1 MKKILKILLIAIT
14 ILILFIPLII
24 KVSNDNI
31 AKNVEKNLKV
41 TSLPN
46 DSELVDSI
54 SISGKLTGNGNGM
67 QYFGA
72 ILIKT
77 DLSEDELNDYYN
89 QFRKDEWSY
98 IIKKQNSNKI
108 DVIEHGNY
116 RFEKYNKE
124 DEEKYYIIYSWG
136 SAKNDFLVE
145 LDLRGHW

>member
-98 IIKKQNSNKI
+98 ILKKQNSNKI

-145 LDLRGHW
+145 LDLRGH

>member
-98 IIKKQNSNKI
+98 ILKKQNSNKI

>member
-1 MKKILKILLIAIT
+1 MKKILEILLIAIT

-145 LDLRGHW
+145 LDLRGH

>member
-145 LDLRGHW
+145 LDLRGH